1 MSAVPDL
8 LPLLDGPVPASPQL
22 REGLRVALDHLDSA
36 ARALGV
42 VAGEIADGRALADAR
57 AVAAEVAML
66 RMAMLPEV
74 IIGGIMEQVAARFG
88 VEPER
93 IMSRRRDDLT
103 VLARWTVMRVARNR
117 GLSQAKIAAALRVD
131 HSSVA
136 HGLAQLEARL
146 ALGGGV
152 A

>member
-1 MSAVPDL
+1 MTLSPDL
-8 LPLLDGPVPASPQL
+8 APLLDGPASAAAQL
-22 REGLRVALDHLDSA
+22 HEGLRVALDHLDSA
-36 ARALGV
+36 ARALGA
-42 VAGEIADGRALADAR
+42 VADGIADGRAMADAR

-66 RMAMLPEV
+66 RMALLPEV
-74 IIGGIMEQVAARFG
+74 IMGGIMEQVAARFG
-88 VEPER
+88 IEPER
-93 IMSRRRDDLT
+93 ILSRRRDALT
-103 VLARWTVMRVARNR
+103 VLARWTVMQVARNR

-146 ALGGGV
+146 AEGRGV